1 MGLFDFLRKPKW
13 QHKDA
18 AVRAAA
24 VAGDRSPE
32 LVAQLQSFAL
42 KDPDVGV
49 RRAAFR
55 RLDDLELKAGR
66 AESESDAALRAEL
79 KHEVL
84 HKLLAGATLPSARL
98 GSLLG
103 HFDAAQLESL
113 AAQSPDTALRRAA
126 LERINRV
133 GYLGDRAIA
142 DGDPAIRLWLV
153 ERIDAPAT
161 LERIED
167 GARKKDK
174 RLYRRIREKL
184 DAIADA
190 IETPERIEARGM
202 TLCAALEQVL
212 KTVPSDAAAQLA
224 AVQLGWTA
232 LADKAS
238 PAMLTRYGGL
248 ADAVQ
253 RMIEGVA
260 RGPAPKEA
268 PAAVVDAETVPEPAA
283 AAPAIRE
290 PDSALA
296 AAVAQVDA
304 LADADSADA
313 WETAATALTDAW
325 KAIDAPIDA
334 DRTAKSRA
342 EARVLAWRGARRA
355 EAEAR
360 EAVQQA
366 VIGELKA
373 ELSALA
379 EAVESG
385 DLKASRNRL
394 KALESR
400 EQPTRGDW
408 PAAERRRLEGLK
420 TRVEKLVAW
429 ERWSNN
435 QVRAEL
441 CAEVEALPA
450 AGLHPDAVASKV
462 RDLSD
467 KLKALDALEGLSE
480 EESKQH
486 GLNRRFRALCH
497 AVLKPAQGYFEK
509 RRELKGEQARATM
522 DWLTQAEAALAAAD
536 TPIKALFE
544 LKREAGERLRAL
556 DGVEAAQR
564 GEASRRLKALSAGVS
579 TRVDTR
585 YADAEQAKRRLLSR
599 LKRDLEG
606 RSLPEALDLAKTAQ
620 RDWKALGAAS
630 RKAEDTLWAELRA
643 LVDPHF
649 ERART
654 ESEAATAEARAKG
667 DAVRAQLTAAE
678 QRLADAATQAPAA
691 LREQIAALEADWRAL
706 GDVDP
711 RDERRHD
718 SLLQSLGKALATAER
733 RTAIAAQAS
742 ALELADALATA
753 EAEADPA
760 TADREAL
767 TAAIDQS
774 GASAELK
781 RIAHA
786 RLAALG
792 QGTEADRSETARDL
806 AVAFEHLAA
815 IDSPAEDQR
824 RRLDYQVKLL
834 AQKHQQ
840 GRGVELAQL
849 LADWLA
855 CGPLPPDLRSDLQG
869 RIARAMAVLAA

>member
-24 VAGDRSPE
+24 VASDRSPE
-32 LVAQLQSFAL
+32 LVAQLQTFAL
-42 KDPDVGV
+42 KDPDVAV

-66 AESESDAALRAEL
+66 AESDADETLRAEL

-84 HKLLAGATLPSARL
+84 HKLLAGARLPAARL
-98 GSLLG
+98 ASLLP
-103 HFDAAQLESL
+103 HFDAGQIESL
-113 AAQSPDTALRRAA
+113 AAQSPEAGMRRAA
-126 LERINRV
+126 LDKISRV
-133 GYLGDRAIA
+133 GFLGDRAIA
-142 DGDPAIRLWLV
+142 DPDPAIRMWLV

-167 GARKKDK
+167 AARKKDK
-174 RLYRRIREKL
+174 RLYKRIREKL

-190 IETPERIEARGM
+190 VETPERIESRGLA
-202 TLCAALEQVL
+202 LCAALEQVL
-212 KTVPSDAAAQLA
+212 KAVPADAAAQLA
-224 AVQLGWTA
+224 GVQAGWA
-232 LADKAS
+232 ELAAKAS
-238 PAMLTRYGGL
+238 PALNTRYQGL
-248 ADAVQ
+248 VDAVQ

-260 RGPAPKEA
+260 RGPAPREVPATVVEA
-268 PAAVVDAETVPEPAA
+268 EVAPVAA
-283 AAPAIRE
+283 AAPTPAA
-290 PDSALA
+290 PDAALA
-296 AAVAQVDA
+296 QAAARIDA
-304 LADADSADA
+304 LADTDGAEA
-313 WETAATALTDAW
+313 WEGAATALHEAW
-325 KAIDAPIDA
+325 KALAAPIEA
-334 DRTAKSRA
+334 DRAAKSRA
-342 EARVLAWRGARRA
+342 EARVLAWRAARRA
-355 EAEAR
+355 EADAR
-360 EAVQQA
+360 EAALQA
-366 VIGELKA
+366 VQAGLKA
-373 ELSALA
+373 ELAALA
-379 EAVESG
+379 EAVEAG
-385 DLKASRNRL
+385 DIKSARGRL
-394 KALESR
+394 KALETR
-400 EQPTRGDW
+400 EQPARGDW
-408 PAAERRRLEGLK
+408 PPGERRRLEGLK

-462 RDLSD
+462 RELSD

-522 DWLTQAEAALAAAD
+522 DWLAQAEAALAASD

-556 DGVEAAQR
+556 DGVEASQR
-564 GEASRRLKALSAGVS
+564 GEASRRLKALSAGVG

-585 YADAEQAKRRLLSR
+585 YAEAEQAKRRLLSR
-599 LKRDLEG
+599 LKRELEG
-606 RSLPEALDLAKTAQ
+606 RSLPEALDLAKAAQ

-630 RKAEDTLWAELRA
+630 RKVEDTLWAELRA

-654 ESEAATAEARAKG
+654 ESEAATAEARAKS
-667 DAVRAQLTAAE
+667 DAVRAQLDAAE
-678 QRLADAATQAPAA
+678 QRLAEAATQAPAA

-718 SLLQSLGKALATAER
+718 TLLQSLGKALAAAER
-733 RTAIAAQAS
+733 RAAIAAEVS
-742 ALELADALATA
+742 ALELADALAA
-753 EAEADPA
+753 AEADPSS
-760 TADREAL
+760 ADRDAL
-767 TAAIDQS
+767 AGAIEQS

-792 QGTEADRSETARDL
+792 QGAEADRSDAARDL
-806 AVAFEHLAA
+806 AIAFEHLAA

-849 LADWLA
+849 LGEWLA
-855 CGPLPPDLRSDLQG
+855 CGPLPAEVRGELQP
-869 RIARAMAVLAA
+869 RIARAMAVLAG

>member
-18 AVRAAA
+18 AVRAAV
-24 VAGDRSPE
+24 VAEDRSPE
-32 LVAQLQSFAL
+32 LLAQLQSFAL
-42 KDPDVGV
+42 KDPDVAV

-55 RLDDLELKAGR
+55 RLEDLELKAGR
-66 AESESDAALRAEL
+66 AESDPDATLRAEL
-79 KHEVL
+79 RQEVL
-84 HKLLAGATLPSARL
+84 HKLIGGASLPATRREAL
-98 GSLLG
+98 
-103 HFDAAQLESL
+103 FAQLESGQLEAL
-113 AAQSPDTALRRAA
+113 AVQATDSAMRRAA
-126 LERINRV
+126 LERIQRA
-133 GYLGDRAIA
+133 GFLGDRAIA
-142 DGDPAIRLWLV
+142 ESDPAIRLWLV

-167 GARKKDK
+167 AARKKDK
-174 RLYRRIREKL
+174 RLYKRIREKL
-184 DAIADA
+184 DAIANA
-190 IETPERIEARGM
+190 VETPERIEARGM
-202 TLCAALEQVL
+202 ALCAALEQVL
-212 KTVPSDAAAQLA
+212 KTVPTDAAAQLA
-224 AVQLGWTA
+224 GVQAGWA
-232 LADKAS
+232 ELAAKAS
-238 PAMLTRYGGL
+238 PALITRYQGL
-248 ADAVQ
+248 VDAVQ

-268 PAAVVDAETVPEPAA
+268 PAPVNEAEVAPAPVV
-283 AAPAIRE
+283 AAPAPAE
-290 PDSALA
+290 PDAALA
-296 AAVAQVDA
+296 AAMARIDA
-304 LADADSADA
+304 LADADGAEA
-313 WETAATALTDAW
+313 WEAAATSLTEAW
-325 KAIDAPIDA
+325 KALVAPIEA
-334 DRTAKSRA
+334 DRAAKSRA
-342 EARVLAWRGARRA
+342 EARVLAWRAARRA
-355 EAEAR
+355 EVEAR
-360 EAVQQA
+360 EAALQTVVSA
-366 VIGELKA
+366 LKA
-373 ELSALA
+373 ELAELADAIEAGDIKSAR
-379 EAVESG
+379 V
-385 DLKASRNRL
+385 RL
-394 KALESR
+394 KALEAR
-400 EQPTRGDW
+400 EQPARGDW
-408 PAAERRRLEGLK
+408 PPAERRRLDGLK

-441 CAEVEALPA
+441 CAEVETLPA

-462 RDLSD
+462 RELSD

-480 EESKQH
+480 EEAKQH

-522 DWLTQAEAALAAAD
+522 DWLAQAEAALAAAD

-579 TRVDTR
+579 TRVDSR
-585 YADAEQAKRRLLSR
+585 FAEAEQAKRRLLSR
-599 LKRDLEG
+599 LKRELEG
-606 RSLPEALDLAKTAQ
+606 RSLPEALDLAKAAQ

-630 RKAEDTLWAELRA
+630 RKVEDTLWAELRA

-649 ERART
+649 ERARM

-667 DAVRAQLTAAE
+667 DAVRTQLSAAE

-718 SLLQSLGKALATAER
+718 TLLQSLGKALAAAER
-733 RTAIAAQAS
+733 RAATAAQAS
-742 ALELADALATA
+742 ALDLADALAA
-753 EAEADPA
+753 AEADPA
-760 TADREAL
+760 SADRDAL
-767 TAAIDQS
+767 AAAIEQS

-792 QGTEADRSETARDL
+792 QGIEVDRSDAARDL
-806 AVAFEHLAA
+806 AIAFEHLAA

-849 LADWLA
+849 LGEWLA
-855 CGPLPPDLRSDLQG
+855 CGPLPAEVRGELQP
-869 RIARAMAVLAA
+869 RIARAMAVLAG